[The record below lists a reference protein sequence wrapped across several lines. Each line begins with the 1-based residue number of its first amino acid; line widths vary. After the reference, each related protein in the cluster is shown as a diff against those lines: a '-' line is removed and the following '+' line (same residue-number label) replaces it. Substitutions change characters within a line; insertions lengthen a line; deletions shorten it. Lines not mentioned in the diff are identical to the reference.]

1 MERII
6 GKLEKDVERL
16 DGILHELR
24 TNRLRMD
31 DKTVKKDLNIVIQR
45 VVDIRLVLAKKLQNI
60 VYAKYVK

>member
-6 GKLEKDVERL
+6 GKLEKDIERL